1 MEVESGYKLVV
12 AVDYGTTFTAI
23 AFAIKSNAVG
33 QADTDSIR
41 LITRWP
47 PGVTSGFDTPSL
59 ISYTHNGEPPL
70 WGYQVEPGMQS
81 YAWTKLLLDRNIQHG
96 DFDDEMLRV
105 VTGSKILQLPDQKE
119 AVDTVADYLSQ
130 IYGHIQ
136 YHLPRVVELPRG
148 CGGDPSGVP
157 IDFCFTTPASW
168 SEQTRS
174 LMRVDWNGAEAAA
187 LAVFSDKDFNLQS
200 HDVLICDCGGGKV
213 DITTYYVT
221 DVVLTISI
229 EQITAA
235 MGAKC
240 GGTAIDSRFYEF
252 VSSRLEG

>member
-1 MEVESGYKLVV
+1 MKI
-12 AVDYGTTFTAI
+12 AI

-41 LITRWP
+41 LITSWP

-174 LMRVDWNGAEAAA
+174 LMREAIRRAGFETSPLHQVWTATEPEAAA
-187 LAVFSDKDFNLQS
+187 LAVFSEKRFNLQVS
-200 HDVLICDCGGGKV
+200 QNTELK
-213 DITTYYVT
+213 
-221 DVVLTISI
+221 VLTSFNSI
-229 EQITAA
+229 F
-235 MGAKC
+235 C
-240 GGTAIDSRFYEF
+240 S
-252 VSSRLEG
+252 LNP